1 MNSGLLLLAFAGLLL
16 LLVLLAL
23 TGALSRQPGR
33 KPLLAGCALLLL
45 LVVALCYWAFGQHA
59 GLAANL
65 QARHSLAPLLSKM
78 QQGGQLSSVELA
90 QLSQGLRAQLDEK
103 EDAEGWRLL
112 GRLAFDQEQLDLAFG
127 ALARAYQ
134 LAPEQVGVRRDYAR
148 LLLMT
153 QDSAQQQ
160 QGLSMLEQ
168 LAAQPNELEALSLL
182 AFYQL
187 EQGQPQQAAHYWQL
201 MLQRLPDSDP
211 RRALLQQTLEQLAEP
226 AAGQQPEAQQAD
238 NGPPLDQPQPAD
250 NAVAGQLAIEVQLAA
265 ELADKVPA
273 GARLLLFVK
282 AVGGP
287 PMPLAVRQ
295 QALGNWPV
303 RLQLSDADAML
314 PELKLSQFEQIEVTA
329 RLTTS
334 ADVKAVAG
342 DLQGQSGPLQRTN
355 LSQPLQLTIDDV
367 VNLD

>member
-112 GRLAFDQEQLDLAFG
+112 GRLAFDQEQLELAFG

-134 LAPEQVGVRRDYAR
+134 LAPEQVGVQRDYAR

-153 QDSAQQQ
+153 QDPAQQQ
-160 QGLSMLEQ
+160 QGLELLQQ
-168 LAAQPNELEALSLL
+168 LAAQPDELEALSLL

-226 AAGQQPEAQQAD
+226 AAGQQPEAQPADKAQQAD
-238 NGPPLDQPQPAD
+238 SVA
-250 NAVAGQLAIEVQLAA
+250 AGQLAIDVQLAA

-342 DLQGQSGPLQRTN
+342 DLQGQSGPLLRAK
-355 LSQPLQLTIDDV
+355 LSQPLQLTIDEV

>member
-16 LLVLLAL
+16 VLVLLAL
-23 TGALSRQPGR
+23 TGALRRQPGR
-33 KPLLAGCALLLL
+33 KALLAGCALLLL

-65 QARHSLAPLLSKM
+65 QARHSLAPLLAKM
-78 QQGGQLSSVELA
+78 QQGERLSDAELA
-90 QLSQGLRAQLDEK
+90 QLSQGLRAQLDDR

-127 ALARAYQ
+127 ALTRAYQ
-134 LAPEQVGVRRDYAR
+134 LAPTQVGVQRDYAR

-153 QDSAQQQ
+153 QDPAQQQ

-168 LAAQPNELEALSLL
+168 LAAQPDELEALSLL

-211 RRALLQQTLEQLAEP
+211 RRALLQQTLDQLAAPTAPPQP
-226 AAGQQPEAQQAD
+226 AV
-238 NGPPLDQPQPAD
+238 QPAD
-250 NAVAGQLAIEVQLAA
+250 NAQQTAGALAGQLDIDVQLAA

-282 AVGGP
+282 AVDGP

-295 QALGNWPV
+295 QALGDWPV
-303 RLQLSDADAML
+303 RLQLSDADAMMA
-314 PELKLSQFEQIEVTA
+314 ELKLSQFEQIEVTA

-342 DLQGQSGPLQRTN
+342 DLQGQSGPLLRAN
-355 LSQPLQLTIDDV
+355 LSQPLLLTIDEV
-367 VNLD
+367 VHLD